1 MKTTNRKPLFHYP
14 IVALQIVS
22 RETSADPAWRH
33 KTTTMTSSEA
43 FVETMVS
50 HGTELVFGI
59 VGSAF
64 MDALDIFE
72 PAGIRFV
79 SVQHEQN
86 AVHMAD
92 GYSRYCRVH
101 SSSEND
107 QFEKSFE
114 YSKRENKLS

>member
-92 GYSRYCRVH
+92 GYSRYSRW
-101 SSSEND
+101 
-107 QFEKSFE
+107 
-114 YSKRENKLS
+114 SKMAKVPA